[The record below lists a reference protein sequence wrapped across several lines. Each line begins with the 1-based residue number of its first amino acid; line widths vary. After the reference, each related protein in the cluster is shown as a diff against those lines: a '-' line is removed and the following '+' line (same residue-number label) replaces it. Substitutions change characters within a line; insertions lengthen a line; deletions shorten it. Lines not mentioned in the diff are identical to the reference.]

1 MGETNGQYEEKII
14 KGRKATNRIAI
25 EGKRSI
31 KSIET
36 VESVESVKG
45 ITKNIKII
53 IDLIITR
60 IFIKG
65 FLFRVGSSPKLQRF
79 QP

>member
-14 KGRKATNRIAI
+14 EGHKITNRIAI
-25 EGKRSI
+25 EAKRSI
-31 KSIET
+31 KSI
-36 VESVESVKG
+36 ESVKG
-45 ITKNIKII
+45 ITKNIEII

-65 FLFRVGSSPKLQRF
+65 FLFRVGSSPKLQRL
-79 QP
+79 QS

>member
-1 MGETNGQYEEKII
+1 MVETNGQYEEKII
-14 KGRKATNRIAI
+14 KCHKAANRIAI

-31 KSIET
+31 ESI
-36 VESVESVKG
+36 ESVEG

-79 QP
+79 